1 MMQHC
6 SQCKVAFYSPGTWFM
21 DYCALCSRHLCHQC
35 MMSGCC
41 GRTPAQSGQEAD
53 IDDIAA
59 DMDIS
64 PVHRLADAATASRTS
79 GFHETSDE
87 SATK

>member
-1 MMQHC
+1 
-6 SQCKVAFYSPGTWFM
+6 
-21 DYCALCSRHLCHQC
+21 